1 MADKQEKNS
10 YIPPMHLNFLT
21 PIYDIGCA
29 LIGLGGRFRSAI
41 INRLAIDGTE
51 KVLDAGCGTGTL
63 LMALKGRYPT
73 VSAEWLD
80 PDESALDLAKRK
92 SGRKG
97 LDIKL
102 HLGFMEEM
110 PFEEDSFDIVV
121 STLALHHVNPEKKL
135 QAFMECRRVLRPTGR
150 MMLVDVSPDDT
161 GLFGRI
167 IYKLLSMFEHLMR
180 VDQIKAMM
188 KEAGFSEVR
197 NMESYCNGVTFI
209 EGRKV

>member
-1 MADKQEKNS
+1 MPDKQEKNS

-21 PIYDIGCA
+21 PIYDIGCR
-29 LIGLGGRFRSAI
+29 LIGLGGRFRSAV
-41 INRLAIDGTE
+41 IDRMGITGSE
-51 KVLDAGCGTGTL
+51 RILDAGCGTGAL
-63 LMALKGRYPT
+63 LMALKERYPS
-73 VSAEWLD
+73 VSAEGLD
-80 PDESALDLAKRK
+80 PDEKALEIAVKK

-97 LDIKL
+97 LDIKW
-102 HLGFMEEM
+102 HLGFMEKM

-135 QAFMECRRVLRPTGR
+135 QALMECRRVLRPTGR
-150 MMLVDVSPDDT
+150 MVLVDVSPDDT

-167 IYKLLSMFEHLMR
+167 IYKGLSMFEHLMR

-197 NMESYCNGVTFI
+197 NMESYRNGVTFI